1 MRANFLFVFFLALL
15 FNVSASNAAVIP
27 PSERVCGKWES
38 EEKSLIIQV
47 YMKDNNY
54 LARVVWFKDTGN
66 KPMSYWKDVRNPDPA
81 LRSRKILGMSILSG
95 LIYKPETNLWEDGMV
110 YDSKHG
116 RTWNASAII
125 DKDGLLRVRG
135 YWHFKF
141 IGRTMTFKR
150 IG

>member
-1 MRANFLFVFFLALL
+1 MSVKFLFVFVTILL
-15 FNVSASNAAVIP
+15 FSAFASYAGTIP

-38 EEKSLIIQV
+38 EEKNLIIQV

-54 LARVVWFKDTGN
+54 LAKVVWFKDTGN
-66 KPMSYWKDVRNPDPA
+66 QPMSYWKDFRNPDPA
-81 LRSRKILGMSILSG
+81 LRSRKILGLSILSG
-95 LIYKPETNLWEDGMV
+95 LIYKPETNSWENGMV

-125 DKDGLLRVRG
+125 DKDGQLRVRG